1 MNYSLQSW
9 IEKAEVQQ
17 LDFVELILRF
27 NEEELGLDRKTIVD
41 SMHASLDVMRSSVNV
56 GLQGEVSRS
65 GMVGGVA
72 QKISQCSQ
80 RSIIGSSMRTAIM
93 RAIAI
98 GEANACMGKIVA
110 APTAGASGIL
120 PAVLF
125 TLQDD
130 FNINNEQ
137 LVAGLIVAGG
147 IGLVIAARASIAGAI
162 GGCQAECGSGAA
174 MAAGAAVYL
183 LGGSPKQIGYAVAIS
198 LKNMMGLVCDPVAG
212 LVEVPCV
219 KRNAGATAQA
229 LVAAELALMDIHS
242 VIPVDEVIDAMKQ
255 VGDALPNSLKETSQ
269 GGIAVSPTAL
279 ALHKKIFG

>member
-1 MNYSLQSW
+1 MSYSLQSW
-9 IEKAEVQQ
+9 IEQSETAQVDFAE
-17 LDFVELILRF
+17 FVLRF
-27 NEEELGLDRKTIVD
+27 NESEQGLNRQTILD
-41 SMHASLDVMRSSVNV
+41 NMYASLEVMRNSIQV
-56 GLQGEVSRS
+56 GLQGEISRS

-72 QKISQCSQ
+72 QRIQQSTE
-80 RSIIGSSMRTAIM
+80 RSIIGASMRNAVM
-93 RAIAI
+93 RAIAT

-120 PAVLF
+120 PAALF

-130 FNINNEQ
+130 FALSNAQ
-137 LVAGLIVAGG
+137 LVSALVVAGG

-183 LGGSPKQIGYAVAIS
+183 LGGTPKQIGYAVAIA

-212 LVEVPCV
+212 LVEVPCI
-219 KRNAGATAQA
+219 KRNAGAAAQA
-229 LVAAELALMDIHS
+229 LVAAELALLDVHS

-255 VGDALPNSLKETSQ
+255 VGDALPNTLKETSQ
-269 GGIAVSPTAL
+269 GGIAVTPTAL
-279 ALHKKIFG
+279 ELHKKIFG

>member
-1 MNYSLQSW
+1 MNYSLQNW
-9 IEKAEVQQ
+9 IEQIQSEQ
-17 LDFVELILRF
+17 LDFAEFVLRF
-27 NEEELGLDRKTIVD
+27 NEQELGLERRAILN
-41 SMHASLDVMRSSVNV
+41 SMRASLDVMRQSVQV
-56 GLQGEVSRS
+56 GLQGELSRS

-72 QKISQCSQ
+72 KKISEST
-80 RSIIGSSMRTAIM
+80 RPSLVGASVRTAIT

-125 TLQDD
+125 TVQDD
-130 FNINNEQ
+130 FGLTDEQ
-137 LVAGLIVAGG
+137 LISGLVVAGG

-174 MAAGAAVYL
+174 MAAGAVVYL
-183 LGGSPKQIGYAVAIS
+183 LGGTPAQIGYAVAIT

-212 LVEVPCV
+212 LVEVPCI
-219 KRNAGATAQA
+219 KRNAGAAAQA
-229 LVAAELALMDIHS
+229 LVAAEMALLDIHS

-255 VGDALPNSLKETSQ
+255 VGDALPNTLKETSQ

-279 ALHKKIFG
+279 ELHKKIFG

>member
-1 MNYSLQSW
+1 MSYSLQSW
-9 IEKAEVQQ
+9 IEQSETAQVDFAE
-17 LDFVELILRF
+17 FVLRF
-27 NEEELGLDRKTIVD
+27 NEAEQGLNRQTILD
-41 SMHASLDVMRSSVNV
+41 NMYASLEVMRNSIQV
-56 GLQGEVSRS
+56 GLQGEISRS

-72 QKISQCSQ
+72 QRIQQSTE
-80 RSIIGSSMRTAIM
+80 RSIIGASMRNAVM
-93 RAIAI
+93 RAIAT

-130 FNINNEQ
+130 FALSNAQ
-137 LVAGLIVAGG
+137 LVSALVVAGG

-183 LGGSPKQIGYAVAIS
+183 LGGTPKQIGYAVAIA

-212 LVEVPCV
+212 LVEVPCI
-219 KRNAGATAQA
+219 KRNAGAAAQA
-229 LVAAELALMDIHS
+229 LVAAELALLDVHS

-255 VGDALPNSLKETSQ
+255 VGDALPNTLKETSQ
-269 GGIAVSPTAL
+269 GGIAVTPTAL
-279 ALHKKIFG
+279 ELHKKIFG

>member
-1 MNYSLQSW
+1 MSYSLQSW
-9 IEKAEVQQ
+9 IEQSETAQVDFAE
-17 LDFVELILRF
+17 FVLRF
-27 NEEELGLDRKTIVD
+27 NESEQGLNRQTILD
-41 SMHASLDVMRSSVNV
+41 NMYASLEVMRNSIQV
-56 GLQGEVSRS
+56 GLQGEISRS

-72 QKISQCSQ
+72 QRIQQSTE
-80 RSIIGSSMRTAIM
+80 RSIIGASMRNAVM
-93 RAIAI
+93 RAIAT

-130 FNINNEQ
+130 FALSNAQ
-137 LVAGLIVAGG
+137 LVSALVVAGG

-183 LGGSPKQIGYAVAIS
+183 LGGTPKQIGYAVAIA

-212 LVEVPCV
+212 LVEVPCI
-219 KRNAGATAQA
+219 KRNAGAAAQA
-229 LVAAELALMDIHS
+229 LVAAELALLDVHS

-255 VGDALPNSLKETSQ
+255 VGDALPNTLKETSQ
-269 GGIAVSPTAL
+269 GGIAVTPTAL
-279 ALHKKIFG
+279 ELHKKIFG

>member
-9 IEKAEVQQ
+9 IEQIQSEQ
-17 LDFVELILRF
+17 LDFAEFVLRF
-27 NEEELGLDRKTIVD
+27 NEQELGLERHTILD
-41 SMHASLDVMRSSVNV
+41 NMRASLEVMRHSVQV
-56 GLQGEVSRS
+56 GLQGELSRS

-72 QKISQCSQ
+72 KKISEST
-80 RSIIGSSMRTAIM
+80 RPSLVGASVRTAIT

-125 TLQDD
+125 TIQDD
-130 FNINNEQ
+130 FGLTDEQ
-137 LVAGLIVAGG
+137 LTSGLVVAGG

-174 MAAGAAVYL
+174 MAAGAVVYL
-183 LGGSPKQIGYAVAIS
+183 LGGTPAQVGYAVAITI
-198 LKNMMGLVCDPVAG
+198 KNMMGLVCDPVAG
-212 LVEVPCV
+212 LVEVPCI
-219 KRNAGATAQA
+219 KRNAGAAAQA
-229 LVAAELALMDIHS
+229 LVAAEMALLDIHS

-255 VGDALPNSLKETSQ
+255 VGDALPNTLKETSQ

-279 ALHKKIFG
+279 ELHKKIFG